1 MDEDTHRN
9 IIKELDKPLDKSR
22 IKLKQIGGRDD
33 AQYLESYDVID
44 TANRIFGYGNWGITV
59 TWRETREVGE
69 KTVCMAA
76 VMLQVRDCMMTE
88 DVGMVIA
95 RQTKGEALMPGGLEM
110 AWKGAVSDAMK
121 RCFRQFGNQFGNSL
135 YAKETITYT
144 DKARWKTHGYPKELD
159 DPGQIKGVPDLK
171 EREAAPDAETLRG
184 WIHERVKEKDLYGE
198 ISEPQIGLLNGL
210 LTGIFGSDEMA
221 ERQRHQLLDFM
232 FQVLSS
238 KKLTKGQAS
247 ALIDWAKDSVGNKP
261 HPVAV
266 AEGQMV
272 VTAHEVEA
280 GQAEFQEEPK

>member
-1 MDEDTHRN
+1 MDKK
-9 IIKELDKPLDKSR
+9 IIAELEKELDPKR
-22 IKLKQIGGRDD
+22 IKQKKVGDRPQVS
-33 AQYLESYDVID
+33 YLESYDVID
-44 TANRIFGYGNWGITV
+44 TANRIFGYGAWGFDITSQ
-59 TWRETREVGE
+59 EIREVGD
-69 KTVCMAA
+69 KTICIATVSLS
-76 VMLQVRDCMMTE
+76 VDGSFGRE
-88 DVGMVIA
+88 DVGVCIPA
-95 RQTKGEALMPGGLEM
+95 SPRGGLTPEALET
-110 AWKGAVSDAMK
+110 AVKGAVSDAMK
-121 RCFRQFGNQFGNSL
+121 RCFRHFGNQFGNSL
-135 YAKETITYT
+135 YSKKKPAAAK
-144 DKARWKTHGYPKELD
+144 

-171 EREAAPDAETLRG
+171 REAAPDAETLRG

-210 LTGIFGSDEMA
+210 LTGIFGTDEMA

-272 VTAHEVEA
+272 VKAHEVDA
-280 GQAEFQEEPK
+280 GQAEFPAVSEEQLDEMPF